1 MSDVAIKVSGVSKKF
16 CRSLRQG
23 MLYTT
28 QDVVR
33 DSLGIRSRPELR
45 PGENWSLQDVSFE
58 LKHGECLGLVGAN
71 GAGKSTLLKLLNG
84 ILRPDK
90 GELLLRGRVGALIEV
105 GAGFHPLLTG
115 RENIYIN
122 AAILGMKKREVDR
135 KLESIIDFSGLEP
148 SVLDAAVRTY
158 SSGMHVRL
166 GFSVAMH
173 CEVDILL
180 VDEVLAVGDMNFQS
194 KCLNAMGALRRD
206 GKTIVLVSHS
216 LNHIAGW
223 ANKGLALERGKV
235 LAWGEP
241 FAVIQRYAQGMAAAS
256 GSTKVQSRKAAGTG
270 RARFV
275 SGQFQ
280 RPSQGEAGDQ
290 HEALTGSIAA
300 GSGFSIAFQIET
312 AEELGPLEIDIRL
325 ISGDNRV
332 LSGGSSRYS
341 KGPFEVPVGRSEIR
355 ASYPPIPI
363 NGGSI
368 RPSVALW
375 LHGRT
380 ELLDWI
386 ELEPISVEGM
396 GATEAELLW
405 LPTYTVRSLDGAQS
419 EAS

>member
-1 MSDVAIKVSGVSKKF
+1 MSDLAIKVSGVSKKF

-33 DSLGIRSRPELR
+33 DSLGIRSKPDLR

-58 LKHGECLGLVGAN
+58 LRQGECLGLVGAN

-122 AAILGMKKREVDR
+122 AAILGMKRREVDR
-135 KLESIIDFSGLEP
+135 KLESIIEFSGLES
-148 SVLDAAVRTY
+148 SVLDAPVRTY

-180 VDEVLAVGDMNFQS
+180 VDEVLAVGDMNFQA

-241 FAVIQRYAQGMAAAS
+241 FDVIQRYAQNMAAANS
-256 GSTKVQSRKAAGTG
+256 TTKVTSRKAAGSG

-280 RPSQGEAGDQ
+280 RPRAEKQDE
-290 HEALTGSIAA
+290 HEPLGGSIAA
-300 GSGFSIAFQIET
+300 GAGFSIAFQVET
-312 AEELGPLEIDIRL
+312 DEQLGPLEIDIRL

-341 KGPFEVPVGRSEIR
+341 KGAFEVPVGRSEIR

-375 LHGRT
+375 LHGRS

-405 LPTYTVRSLDGAQS
+405 LPTYSIRELTAAAS